1 MIRVVLDTNIFV
13 SALLQPLAPP
23 TQVFL
28 PGISGSI
35 QMCVSA
41 NVFAESEEVIRRPK
55 FNRAQAVI
63 DGALQS
69 IREGAFGL
77 GQRKQSALVPIPRT
91 TCSLNARMAGDS
103 DSYVLSYWKF
113 YRVGRT
119 EGR

>member
-63 DGALQS
+63 DGALTIDS
-69 IREGAFGL
+69 RGSVRVRATEAIRA
-77 GQRKQSALVPIPRT
+77 
-91 TCSLNARMAGDS
+91 CSDPKDDMFL
-103 DSYVLSYWKF
+103 
-113 YRVGRT
+113 
-119 EGR
+119 